1 MRESITKPA
10 SGGFEPI
17 DVAGESPPHIDSP
30 DESLVPR
37 LRLLWVRRS
46 FIGRVAV
53 SGLAIA
59 VALALLLPRRYEA
72 TSRLM
77 PPDNQSSSNLAML
90 AALSN
95 GAGGFGMLAGDML
108 GLKSSGALLLGV
120 LKSRTLQD
128 RLVERFDLKQV
139 YDKGLDQ
146 GARDALTENSSFF
159 EDRKNGI
166 ITITVSDRDPQRA
179 AAVANAYTGEL
190 NRLVSE
196 LATSAARR
204 EREFIEQRLETVQA
218 ELDVAAKKFSEFAS
232 KNIAIDIKEQGRAM
246 VEAAA
251 VLQGQMIAAESELE
265 ALRQIYTENNVRVR
279 SVSAR
284 VAELKRQL
292 EKLGGKEVSKADE
305 DNGGDESPY
314 PSIRRLPLLGVTHA
328 ELFRNTK
335 IQETVFEL
343 LTQQYELAKVQEAKE
358 IPSVKVLDAATV
370 PERKSFPPRFLIVF
384 LGTFFAF
391 IFGMAW
397 VVARARWDDL
407 ETAGPAKELARQVTS
422 DVRAHLASFSN
433 GRGPGGF
440 VRSSWKRLAGRRE
453 SDS

>member
-1 MRESITKPA
+1 MRESTTKPA
-10 SGGFEPI
+10 SETFEPT
-17 DVAGESPPHIDSP
+17 DVASESPSHINSP
-30 DESLVPR
+30 DESLIPR
-37 LRLLWVRRS
+37 LRVLWDQRS
-46 FIGRVAV
+46 FVGRVAA

-59 VALALLLPRRYEA
+59 LALALLLPKRYVA

-95 GAGGFGMLAGDML
+95 GAGGFGMLASDVL

-120 LKSRTLQD
+120 LRSRTLQD
-128 RLVERFDLKQV
+128 RLVERFDLKRV
-139 YDKGLDQ
+139 YDQDLNQ
-146 GARDALTENSSFF
+146 GAREALSDNSSFF
-159 EDRKNGI
+159 EDRKSGI

-179 AAVANAYTGEL
+179 AAIANSYTSEL

-204 EREFIEQRLETVQA
+204 EREFIEQRLETVQD
-218 ELDVAAKKFSEFAS
+218 ELDAAAKKFSEFAS
-232 KNIAIDIKEQGRAM
+232 KNVAIDIKEQGRAM

-251 VLQGQMIAAESELE
+251 ILQGQMIAAESELE
-265 ALRQIYTENNVRVR
+265 GLRQIYTENNVRVR

-292 EKLGGKEVSKADE
+292 EKLGGIEASRADE
-305 DNGGDESPY
+305 ENGGNESPY
-314 PSIRRLPLLGVTHA
+314 PSIRQLPLLGVTYA

-370 PERKSFPPRFLIVF
+370 PEKKSFPPRLAIMF
-384 LGTFFAF
+384 LGIFFALM
-391 IFGMAW
+391 FGMAW
-397 VVARARWDDL
+397 VVARARWDELD
-407 ETAGPAKELARQVTS
+407 TAGPAKELARQVTS
-422 DVRAHLASFSN
+422 DVRADLAALSN

-440 VRSSWKRLAGRRE
+440 VRSSWKRLASRRK
-453 SDS
+453 SGS